1 MRCDMKS
8 IERKIDYKIR
18 KEIYKEIDYKINEE
32 IYSVMLQIKKKIA

>member
-1 MRCDMKS
+1 MKS